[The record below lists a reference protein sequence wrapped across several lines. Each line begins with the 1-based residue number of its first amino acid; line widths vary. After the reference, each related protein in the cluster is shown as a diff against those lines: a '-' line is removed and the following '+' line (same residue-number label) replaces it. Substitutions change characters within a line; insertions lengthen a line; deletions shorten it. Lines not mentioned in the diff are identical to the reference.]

1 MAPSFQLAIMVLMQ
15 TLGDYS
21 HSVATFVLVHGA
33 WHGPWCWERL
43 IPELDARGH
52 RSIAVDLPAEDPTA
66 TFENYADIVSATIDA
81 ETDEEPVLVGH
92 SLGGLTIP
100 LAAAR
105 RSVRRLMFVCALL
118 PVPGKSLVEQLA
130 SEPEMVLPDYVKGL
144 SEPDAQNRTR
154 WIDFEIA
161 RDSLYPDCDPADAR
175 AAFDRLRPQ
184 GRAGYAE
191 PCPLTAL
198 PDVPTTY
205 VCCTEDALVNPA
217 WGRAAP
223 RERLGVDP
231 VLLPGGHFPLLSR
244 PADVADILNRL

>member
-1 MAPSFQLAIMVLMQ
+1 
-15 TLGDYS
+15 
-21 HSVATFVLVHGA
+21 
-33 WHGPWCWERL
+33 
-43 IPELDARGH
+43 
-52 RSIAVDLPAEDPTA
+52 
-66 TFENYADIVSATIDA
+66 
-81 ETDEEPVLVGH
+81 
-92 SLGGLTIP
+92 
-100 LAAAR
+100 
-105 RSVRRLMFVCALL
+105 MFLCALL
-118 PVPGKSLVEQLA
+118 PAPGKSLVEQLA

-144 SEPDAQNRTR
+144 SEPDEQNRTR

-198 PDVPTTY
+198 PDVATTY

-217 WGRAAP
+217 WGKAAP
-223 RERLGVDP
+223 RQRLGVDP